1 MTVLDFIRQTGRA
14 AIVAVVLAGTAM
26 SAVPVQASP
35 LQGFS
40 LDVKPQGG
48 GNDMLQYK
56 QFKKKGLGPNDF
68 FNWCLTDKQIRNG
81 LINYGFE
88 EVHIV
93 DHLGKNRVRVEAV
106 YGDWYYSLRVHRC
119 SGLVDRI
126 KKLYPVDYGDDDYG
140 DDTII
145 IRSALRP
152 LAG

>member
-1 MTVLDFIRQTGRA
+1 MTMLNLIRQTGRA
-14 AIVAVVLAGTAM
+14 AVLAVVLAGTAM
-26 SAVPVQASP
+26 SAVPAQAAPNLSG
-35 LQGFS
+35 GFS

-48 GNDMLQYK
+48 DQKQLQQFK
-56 QFKKKGLGPNDF
+56 QFKQKKFGPNDF

-93 DHLGKNRVRVEAV
+93 DHLGKNRVRVQAI

-126 KKLYPVDYGDDDYG
+126 RKLYPVDYSDDDYG
-140 DDTII
+140 DDDWY
-145 IRSALRP
+145 
-152 LAG
+152 

>member
-1 MTVLDFIRQTGRA
+1 MTMLTLIRQTSRA
-14 AIVAVVLAGTAM
+14 AVLAVVLAGTAM
-26 SAVPVQASP
+26 SAIPAQAAPNLSG
-35 LQGFS
+35 GFS

-48 GNDMLQYK
+48 DQKQLQ
-56 QFKKKGLGPNDF
+56 QFKQKKFGPNDF

-93 DHLGKNRVRVEAV
+93 DHLGKNRVRVQAI

-126 KKLYPVDYGDDDYG
+126 RKLYPVDYSDDDYG
-140 DDTII
+140 DDDWY
-145 IRSALRP
+145 
-152 LAG
+152 